1 MKSQKRRQTVNK
13 GSTLDFG
20 KFRGKTLGYI
30 LANEPS
36 YIVWLSRN
44 VEFITLEEELLD
56 EAKHRVTLEE
66 AVAEAMLPPNWR

>member
-1 MKSQKRRQTVNK
+1 MKTQRRRQTVNK

-44 VEFITLEEELLD
+44 VDFIMVEEKLLD
-56 EAKHRVTLEE
+56 EARHRVTLEE
-66 AVAEAMLPPNWR
+66 AEAAAMIPPNWR